1 MAGALGHA
9 SLDAIDRLTLREMLW
24 LHDGQSYERWM
35 HTGAIVAGL
44 YNVQR
49 TKTSDR
55 VWTFRDFHP
64 AHAMTH
70 KAKTGRQVVQQ
81 TQGWFAADEIQ
92 WLPGYG
98 PGGK

>member
-9 SLDAIDRLTLREMLW
+9 SLDAIDRLTLRELLW

-55 VWTFRDFHP
+55 VWTFKDFHP
-64 AHAMTH
+64 AHATTH